1 MHPEQVKIYRA
12 MSPAKKLAVAA
23 SLYRAARRL
32 KYCALKHQHPDW
44 PESRIEQEVREIFI
58 RART

>member
-1 MHPEQVKIYRA
+1 

-23 SLYRAARRL
+23 SLYRTARRL
-32 KYCALKHQHPDW
+32 KVCALKKQHPDW
-44 PESRIEQEVREIFI
+44 SESRVEQEVREIFI